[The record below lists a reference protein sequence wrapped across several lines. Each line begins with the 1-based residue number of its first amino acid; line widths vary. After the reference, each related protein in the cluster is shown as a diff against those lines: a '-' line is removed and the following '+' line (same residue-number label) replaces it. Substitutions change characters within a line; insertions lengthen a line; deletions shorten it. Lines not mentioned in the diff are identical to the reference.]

1 MIIMGFE
8 KNDLALLVV
17 GLSLV
22 SAIVFVAWGAVKGLL
37 LDATVQMSA
46 EQYGTIFTFVFGIL
60 IGSALT
66 YLGIRAGQA
75 NGSTV
80 SQS

>member
-1 MIIMGFE
+1 MGFT

-22 SAIVFVAWGAVKGLL
+22 SAIGFVSWGAVKGLVFD
-37 LDATVQMSA
+37 DAVQMTA

-75 NGSTV
+75 NGSSA

>member
-1 MIIMGFE
+1 MAFH
-8 KNDLALLVV
+8 KNDLALLIV

-22 SAIVFVAWGAVKGLL
+22 GAIVFVGWGAVKGLL
-37 LDATVQMSA
+37 YDDAVQMTA
-46 EQYGTIFTFVFGIL
+46 EQFQMLFGFVFGVL
-60 IGSALT
+60 IGSGIT

-80 SQS
+80 TQS

>member
-1 MIIMGFE
+1 MTFA

-17 GLSLV
+17 GLSLI
-22 SAIVFVAWGAVKGLL
+22 SAILFVGWGAVKGLIF
-37 LDATVQMSA
+37 DEAVQMTA

-66 YLGIRAGQA
+66 YLGIRAGQS
-75 NGSTV
+75 NGST
-80 SQS
+80 QS

>member
-1 MIIMGFE
+1 MGFE

-17 GLSLV
+17 GLALI
-22 SAIVFVAWGAVKGLL
+22 SAIVFVSWGAVKGLL
-37 LDATVQMSA
+37 FDADVAMTA
-46 EQYGTIFTFVFGIL
+46 EQFGTIFSFVFGIL
-60 IGSALT
+60 IGSSIT

-80 SQS
+80 AQS